1 MRKLLFVLLAGV
13 GLSVAAAGDAAAF
26 CGFYVA
32 KADTKM
38 FNRSSKVVI
47 ARAENRT
54 VISMANDYQGDPK
67 EFALVIPTPTVL
79 QESQI
84 NVAEPALIDHLDAY
98 TAPRLVEYFDRNPC
112 EIRVMRTMVQRA
124 PSAVAEADAGAA
136 RAKALGVTV
145 EAEYTVGEYDIQILS
160 AKQSGGLLTFLTE
173 NGYKLPAGAAPTLE
187 GYLKQGMKFFVA
199 RVNLEAHAKRNATYL
214 RPLQIAFESDMFML
228 PIRLGML
235 NADGSQE
242 LFVFTLT
249 QKGRV
254 ETANYR
260 TVNMPT
266 GMDIPIHVKSEFDD
280 FYRAMFARQAENEPG
295 VAFLEYAWDM
305 SWCDPCAADPLSNAE
320 LRTLGAW
327 WVPKDD
333 AVRPVPLPGRPQAR
347 IAPRPGRPANV
358 YVTRLHL
365 RYSAKT
371 HPNDLAFRET
381 ENRRNFQG
389 RYVLRHPYLGA
400 AQCEEAKQYRRDLI
414 RRWEK
419 EAQTLANLT
428 GWNIDDIRA
437 KQPKLK
443 NPPKPKDWWREIWN
457 K

>member
-1 MRKLLFVLLAGV
+1 MRKTLLALV
-13 GLSVAAAGDAAAF
+13 ACLGLSLPAANDALAF

-54 VISMANDYQGDPK
+54 VISMANDYQGDPN

-79 QESQI
+79 EESQI

-112 EIRVMRTMVQRA
+112 EMRLMMERMAAKPVA
-124 PSAVAEADAGAA
+124 PAVADDARD

-160 AKQSGGLLTFLTE
+160 AQQSGGLLTFLTE
-173 NGYKLPAGAAPTLE
+173 NGYKLPEGAAPTLG

-199 RVNLEAHAKRNATYL
+199 KINLEAHAKRNATYL

-249 QKGRV
+249 QMGRV

-260 TVNMPT
+260 TVEMPT
-266 GMDIPIHVKSEFDD
+266 GMDIPIFVKSEFDD
-280 FYRAMFARQAENEPG
+280 FYRDMFERQAKDNPA

-305 SWCDPCAADPLSNAE
+305 NWCDPCAADPLSHAE

-327 WVPKDD
+327 WVRETG
-333 AVRPVPLPGRPQAR
+333 VRPAPSAPGLPPRR
-347 IAPRPGRPANV
+347 IAPQRPQPVNV
-358 YVTRLHL
+358 FVSRLHL
-365 RYSAKT
+365 RYSADT
-371 HPNDLAFRET
+371 HPDDLAFRET
-381 ENRRNFQG
+381 DNRTNFQG
-389 RYVLRHPYLGA
+389 RYVLRHSWLGA
-400 AQCEEAKQYRRDLI
+400 DQCEAATAYRRQLVD
-414 RRWEK
+414 RWEK

-428 GWNIDDIRA
+428 GWKIDDIRA
-437 KQPKLK
+437 RQPKLK
-443 NPPKPKDWWREIWN
+443 DIPKSLPWWREMWN